1 MQGEQL
7 NSALKRNIQTLGERR
22 QREQDDASFP
32 DRIAARITAFAGSMT
47 FVFLHVVIVCVWL
60 LMNSGLLP
68 WLPAFDPDLVK
79 LAMAASVEAIFLST
93 FILMTQNR
101 MSAVADK
108 RADLDLH
115 IVLLTEHELT
125 RLADLLMRIAE
136 RLDIPAET
144 EPSLN
149 ETRTDISPD
158 AVLDEIERQK
168 GDIPEK

>member
-1 MQGEQL
+1 
-7 NSALKRNIQTLGERR
+7 
-22 QREQDDASFP
+22 
-32 DRIAARITAFAGSMT
+32 
-47 FVFLHVVIVCVWL
+47 
-60 LMNSGLLP
+60 MNSGLFP

-149 ETRTDISPD
+149 ETRTDQPPH
-158 AVLDEIERQK
+158 AGLDEIKRQK
-168 GDIPEK
+168 ERKSAVEGKRG

>member
-1 MQGEQL
+1 
-7 NSALKRNIQTLGERR
+7 
-22 QREQDDASFP
+22 
-32 DRIAARITAFAGSMT
+32 
-47 FVFLHVVIVCVWL
+47 
-60 LMNSGLLP
+60 
-68 WLPAFDPDLVK
+68 
-79 LAMAASVEAIFLST
+79 
-93 FILMTQNR
+93 MTQNR

-158 AVLDEIERQK
+158 AVLDEIERQR
-168 GDIPEK
+168 GDDAEKCITTCQPLLGRRTNVRMNASLMRSDEHTSEIQSI